1 MIKIAPSLL
10 AADFTCLGEQV
21 ALVEAGGAD
30 YLHLDIM
37 DGAFVP
43 NISYGADI
51 VGALRSHS
59 QMVFDVHLMIEKPDR
74 YLENFVVAGAD
85 ILCVH
90 AEACTHLHRTVQ
102 KIKDLGVKAAVAL
115 NPATPLCVLEE
126 ILPELDMV
134 LLMSVNPGF
143 GGQKFIP
150 GTLKK
155 ISRLRQWISEENL
168 ETDIQVDGGITL
180 ANTEDVVLAGANVL
194 VSGSGIFKAEDIK
207 KRVNEMRELAQKANV
222 ARWEQNKKQE
232 L

>member
-10 AADFTCLGEQV
+10 AADFTRLGEQV
-21 ALVEAGGAD
+21 SQVEAGGAD

-51 VGALRSHS
+51 VRALRSGS
-59 QMVFDVHLMIEKPDR
+59 QMVFDVHLMIENPDR
-74 YLENFVVAGAD
+74 YLEDFVVAGAD

-90 AEACTHLHRTVQ
+90 GEACRHLHRTVQ

-115 NPATPLCVLEE
+115 NPATPLVTLEE
-126 ILPELDMV
+126 ILPDLDMV

-150 GTLKK
+150 GTLDKL
-155 ISRLRQWISEENL
+155 SRLKAMAQEKNPDM
-168 ETDIQVDGGITL
+168 DIQVDGGITL
-180 ANTEDVVLAGANVL
+180 ENAEAVVLAGANVL
-194 VSGSGIFKAEDIK
+194 VSGSGIFRAENLS
-207 KRVNEMRELAQKANV
+207 KRVEEMREVAQKANV
-222 ARWEQNKKQE
+222 ARWESMKK
-232 L
+232 

>member
-21 ALVEAGGAD
+21 TEVETGGAD

-51 VGALRSHS
+51 VRALRSGS
-59 QMVFDVHLMIEKPDR
+59 QMVFDVHLMIENPDR
-74 YLENFVVAGAD
+74 YLEDFVVAGAD

-90 AEACTHLHRTVQ
+90 AEACRHLHRTVQ

-115 NPATPLCVLEE
+115 NPATPLVMLEE

-150 GTLKK
+150 GTLDK
-155 ISRLRQWISEENL
+155 ISRLKTMAELKNPDI
-168 ETDIQVDGGITL
+168 DIQVDGGITL
-180 ANTEDVVLAGANVL
+180 ENTEAVVLAGANVL
-194 VSGSGIFKAEDIK
+194 VSGSGIFKAENIAS
-207 KRVNEMRELAQKANV
+207 RVGEMREIAQKATV
-222 ARWEQNKKQE
+222 ARWESMKK
-232 L
+232 

>member
-51 VGALRSHS
+51 VRALRSNS

-74 YLENFVVAGAD
+74 YLEDFVVAGAD
-85 ILCVH
+85 LLCVH
-90 AEACTHLHRTVQ
+90 QEACAHLHRTVQ

-115 NPATPLCVLEE
+115 NPATSLSVLDE
-126 ILPELDMV
+126 ILPDLDMV

-150 GTLKK
+150 NVLDK
-155 ISRLRQWISEENL
+155 ISRLKQQICERDLDI
-168 ETDIQVDGGITL
+168 DIQVDGGITL
-180 ANTEDVVLAGANVL
+180 ENTEAVVMAGANVL
-194 VSGSGIFKAEDIK
+194 VSGSGIFKAADIAA
-207 KRVNEMRELAQKANV
+207 RVGEMRELAQKANV
-222 ARWEQNKKQE
+222 ARWEKLKK
-232 L
+232 

>member
-21 ALVEAGGAD
+21 SQVEAGGAD

-51 VGALRSHS
+51 VGALRSSS
-59 QMVFDVHLMIEKPDR
+59 QMVFDVHLMIENPDR
-74 YLENFVVAGAD
+74 YLEDFVVAGAD

-90 AEACTHLHRTVQ
+90 AEACRHLHRTVQ

-115 NPATPLCVLEE
+115 NPATPLVALEE
-126 ILPELDMV
+126 ILPDLDMV

-143 GGQKFIP
+143 GGQKLISS
-150 GTLKK
+150 TLDKL
-155 ISRLRQWISEENL
+155 SRLKAMAQEKNPDM
-168 ETDIQVDGGITL
+168 DIQVDGGISL
-180 ANTEDVVLAGANVL
+180 ENAEAVVLAGANVL
-194 VSGSGIFKAEDIK
+194 VSGSGIFKASDIP
-207 KRVNEMRELAQKANV
+207 KRVEEMREIAQKANV
-222 ARWEQNKKQE
+222 ARWESMKNE
-232 L
+232 